1 MVQSNNNQQF
11 QVNSRASKRL
21 LRDINLVQ
29 EELQALMS
37 VNTRQIN
44 LIQNYINVLDDNS
57 YEQENPTRSSMFPH
71 ERTLL
76 ETCLYNLQLA
86 RDDYKDLI
94 RLCRPLSDRT
104 KQILEINEEDHGK
117 AIMIFTVVTVIFL
130 PLSFATSYF
139 GMNTADIRDMN
150 QTQSLFWSVA
160 IPLTILTVGGC
171 MLIGYNGDDL
181 RDAIS
186 SVIRTLTGRKKES
199 PDAGGIGV
207 SHRKPPPNLQLDM
220 NSTHELANIDEAE
233 FANPRPDEYEA
244 MIDEEWSRPAAKH
257 ASRWKAI
264 QDTKDEWDDV
274 EYEED
279 IKRETQKERRYDHY
293 KTEPITRHVQRVTTS
308 RIRMEPMEYEAGYT
322 GGWESDE
329 AWYDMGDKSKWKHN
343 TRRRRTEDKKSYRY

>member
-1 MVQSNNNQQF
+1 M
-11 QVNSRASKRL
+11 NSRASKRL

-29 EELQALMS
+29 EELQALLS

-44 LIQNYINVLDDNS
+44 LIQNYIHVLDDSS
-57 YEQENPTRSSMFPH
+57 YEQENPSRSSMFPH

-94 RLCRPLSDRT
+94 RLCRPLSDHT

-160 IPLTILTVGGC
+160 IPLTVITVGGC

-181 RDAIS
+181 LDAIRS
-186 SVIRTLTGRKKES
+186 AIRTVTGRKKES

-220 NSTHELANIDEAE
+220 NSTHELANVDEAE
-233 FANPRPDEYEA
+233 FANPRMDEYDG
-244 MIDEEWSRPAAKH
+244 MIDEEWLRPAVKYS
-257 ASRWKAI
+257 SRWKTV
-264 QDTKDEWDDV
+264 QDTKDEWDEL
-274 EYEED
+274 EYDRDIREERYHD
-279 IKRETQKERRYDHY
+279 HCRIEPLVRRTQKVSATRVRMDPAEYD
-293 KTEPITRHVQRVTTS
+293 
-308 RIRMEPMEYEAGYT
+308 AGYT

-343 TRRRRTEDKKSYRY
+343 TRKRRTEDKKSYRY